1 MSKNYSYSHIMT
13 SDPNDLTL
21 IDPQLMIFINGWRT
35 YAFGIDVRES
45 GARAWESI
53 GIKLTQFNALI
64 NQLSKE
70 FDYLQ
75 NQLNEVTAGMT
86 QDAEVKQA
94 RVGTDGTVYVNL
106 KARIDDVENKEIEF
120 GDTVGITSLNDNML
134 VVTGLNSPGS
144 NLSYSVISTVEDD
157 EIPFGIETI
166 NAKDIGIEKVGS
178 N

>member
-1 MSKNYSYSHIMT
+1 MSQNYNYSHIMT

-21 IDPQLMIFINGWRT
+21 IDPQLMSFINGWRT

-53 GIKLTQFNALI
+53 GIQLTQFNALI
-64 NQLSKE
+64 NQLSKK

-75 NQLNEVTAGMT
+75 NQLNEATAGMT
-86 QDAEVKQA
+86 QDAEIKQA
-94 RVGTDGTVYVNL
+94 RVGTDGTIYANL

-120 GDTVGITSLNDNML
+120 GDSVGVTDLIGNTL

-144 NLSYSVISTVEDD
+144 NLSYDVISTVEDD

-166 NAKDIGIEKVGS
+166 NAKDISIQKS
-178 N
+178 

>member
-1 MSKNYSYSHIMT
+1 MSQNYNYSHIMT

-21 IDPQLMIFINGWRT
+21 IDPQLMSFINGWRT
-35 YAFGIDVRES
+35 YAYGIDVRES
-45 GARAWESI
+45 GARTWESI
-53 GIKLTQFNALI
+53 GIQLTQFNALI
-64 NQLSKE
+64 NQLSKK

-75 NQLNEVTAGMT
+75 NQLNEATAGMT
-86 QDAEVKQA
+86 QDSEVKQA

-120 GDTVGITSLNDNML
+120 GDTLGTIDLSDNTL
-134 VVTGLNSPGS
+134 VVIGLDSPNSPFT
-144 NLSYSVISTVEDD
+144 VDVEQTVEDD

-178 N
+178 D